1 MMAWRAFGTLTEA
14 CILFPCKGTK
24 GFHWELNK
32 MIYTFI
38 TQLSIENGDQM
49 LSLNIF
55 SRKLGEKKRGI
66 TKFLLNFLPK
76 LLGGSS
82 TLTRNSICKVKNS
95 IHYCVAPPPKLN
107 FSFMIQFNP

>member
-1 MMAWRAFGTLTEA
+1 
-14 CILFPCKGTK
+14 
-24 GFHWELNK
+24 

-55 SRKLGEKKRGI
+55 YRKLGGKKRGI

-76 LLGGSS
+76 LL
-82 TLTRNSICKVKNS
+82 
-95 IHYCVAPPPKLN
+95 VAWHHLN
-107 FSFMIQFNP
+107 QKFDL